1 MSIQIKFFILFAFVS
16 LALFVMIGYVLYG
29 LRLISTSSEVITD
42 VEIPLRR
49 GIDGALLAILD
60 GKFSLE
66 AALSIDES
74 SEIARVT
81 SREADLNNSILLF
94 DMYVAAVTW
103 GSESEAFKKSGEGVN
118 FEQWQKLGLE
128 KDLVIKKQ
136 SERERQLAGVTN
148 LYFGGFAANALK
160 AIASHK
166 EFLSAETRGGASLS
180 AAKSDLA
187 AQVSTRRHKNN
198 ALKFSGL
205 AIESLSGIVDLSN
218 SSIIASSLDIRATQ
232 NTVRRNILFI
242 FAIGF
247 FVSAYAVFVF
257 TRRSIIGPLTSLTMV
272 AQKITAG
279 NLAIRAKIK
288 SRDEIGMLAR
298 AFNKMT
304 TRLAEYPLELE
315 RTVQERTSNLTRLN
329 QTLKISNKKIEE
341 RNREL
346 DKVAKAL
353 VKRDLEFSGVRR
365 KQEDQ
370 LIELDKSAKA
380 LVRRD
385 MDLLRL
391 NDELEEL
398 DRAKSHF
405 VSVAAHQLRTP
416 LSIIKWTFRMLLSGD
431 FGKINEEQKNV
442 IQRGYDVNE
451 GTIRLI
457 SDLLD
462 VARIEAGRF
471 SYSFNTVDIEKII
484 KDVVEMNG
492 PRAKEKKIDI
502 TISKG
507 AGSKIPSTKAD
518 EAALQVVLQNLLSN
532 AINYTLPGG
541 KIELVYKKKGKF
553 IEVRVKDTGVG
564 IPQRQMSRIF
574 TKFFRGDNVIR
585 MQTSGTGL
593 GLFIAKNIITA
604 HKGEMGVESQEG
616 KGSTFW
622 FRIPIKS

>member
-257 TRRSIIGPLTSLTMV
+257 TRRSIIGPLTSLTVV